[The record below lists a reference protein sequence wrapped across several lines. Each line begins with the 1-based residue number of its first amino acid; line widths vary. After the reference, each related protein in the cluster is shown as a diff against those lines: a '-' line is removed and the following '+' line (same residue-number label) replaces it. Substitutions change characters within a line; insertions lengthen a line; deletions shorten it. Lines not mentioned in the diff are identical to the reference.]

1 MHGHGREEG
10 AGADVEP
17 GKGDAEEPERDE
29 RGGIDVDEREDET
42 RKDHRAPDGHDLR
55 EATEEYA
62 AEEQFFEDRGLNEEE
77 KEEKRFAAQGKG
89 IGRDELDELLVGE
102 FDVGETGEEF
112 AAHPVE
118 SKGDEADGNGGEER
132 EGDDEAAG
140 HRFSQGRMKRRDVAS
155 PSGRV
160 ALVATFEEGGHP
172 EDEEEA
178 TEEES
183 LNGEQRQNRLFVQLH
198 VHSVQ
203 ELVPERDEAV
213 GEDGVNENRSC
224 REGMERSVF

>member
-1 MHGHGREEG
+1 M
-10 AGADVEP
+10 P
-17 GKGDAEEPERDE
+17 DA
-29 RGGIDVDEREDET
+29 
-42 RKDHRAPDGHDLR
+42 LR
-55 EATEEYA
+55 C
-62 AEEQFFEDRGLNEEE
+62 G
-77 KEEKRFAAQGKG
+77 KRFAAQGKG
-89 IGRDELDELLVGE
+89 IGRDELDEILVGE

-132 EGDDEAAG
+132 EADATGETPVVPALIATGETPVVPVAFFKERGD
-140 HRFSQGRMKRRDVAS
+140 
-155 PSGRV
+155 
-160 ALVATFEEGGHP
+160 P